1 MRISLR
7 QINIDSAMDKSDR
20 LREKVVRIE
29 EKIKFIAD
37 PRHRGGYDWSLC
49 PEQRDKVRMLA
60 QDRAA
65 CLDRM
70 FLATPDEVR
79 RFERLN
85 ELLIRKADEMR
96 QRSAMLYDSLLG
108 MRKMESFDDWYEVE
122 GRLRVEGDSDC
133 QDGILKLPE
142 DAYYGSDFLFMS
154 GILRELI
161 PQGMSQSFCGRVLKA
176 EELGTEKENPGD
188 SFTHSLED
196 GTSWAEESLRH
207 PALSHICICHPI
219 HDICTHHPYS
229 IPDMLRINDFSTEVT
244 LTVSNR
250 FSQG

>member
-1 MRISLR
+1 
-7 QINIDSAMDKSDR
+7 MDKSGR

-29 EKIKFIAD
+29 EKIKNIAD
-37 PRHRGGYDWSLC
+37 TRHCGGYGWSLC
-49 PEQRDKVRMLA
+49 PEQRDKVGMLA
-60 QDRAA
+60 QERAA

-79 RFERLN
+79 RFESLN

-96 QRSAMLYDSLLG
+96 QRCAMLYDSLLG
-108 MRKMESFDDWYEVE
+108 MRKMESFDEFYEVE
-122 GRLRVEGDSDC
+122 GRLMVEGDSDYE
-133 QDGILKLPE
+133 GSVLTLPE

-154 GILRELI
+154 GILKELM
-161 PQGMSQSFCGRVLKA
+161 PQGMSQSFCGHVLKA
-176 EELGTEKENPGD
+176 EELGTEKENPGY
-188 SFTHSLED
+188 SFTRSMED

-229 IPDMLRINDFSTEVT
+229 IPDLLRINDFSTEVT
-244 LTVSNR
+244 LTVSKR
-250 FSQG
+250 FSQD